1 MELKVFVNKL
11 NNADDCLK
19 SDGTI
24 ELASLQV
31 LKKSILDRVFNKDGG
46 VATDG
51 TPLGEYK
58 SLSYLE
64 RRNVNK
70 NFTNILKNLYYNG
83 DMFNSI
89 VTGLKGDQLGLGFNN
104 KDIAEIA
111 RHQENSEKQVDRD
124 IFYPTIE
131 EIELVR
137 EDLRQNI
144 INKIRECFKT

>member
-1 MELKVFVNKL
+1 MET
-11 NNADDCLK
+11 ADDCLK

-24 ELASLQV
+24 ELASLQL

-58 SLSYLE
+58 SLSWFDK
-64 RRNVNK
+64 RRNK

-111 RHQENSEKQVDRD
+111 RHQENSENQVDRD

>member
-11 NNADDCLK
+11 ETADDCLK

-24 ELASLQV
+24 ELASLQL
-31 LKKSILDRVFNKDGG
+31 LKKYILDRVFNKDGG

-58 SLSYLE
+58 SLSWLDK
-64 RRNVNK
+64 RRNK

-111 RHQENSEKQVDRD
+111 RHQENSENQVDRD

>member
-11 NNADDCLK
+11 SNADDCLK

-46 VATDG
+46 IATDG

-58 SLSYLE
+58 SLSYLDK
-64 RRNVNK
+64 RRNK

-104 KDIAEIA
+104 KEIAEIA
-111 RHQENSEKQVDRD
+111 RHQETSEYQVDRD

-144 INKIRECFKT
+144 INKIQECFRT

>member
-1 MELKVFVNKL
+1 MET
-11 NNADDCLK
+11 ADDCLK

-24 ELASLQV
+24 ELASLQL

-58 SLSYLE
+58 SLSWLDK
-64 RRNVNK
+64 RRNK

-111 RHQENSEKQVDRD
+111 RHQETSEKQVNRD

>member
-1 MELKVFVNKL
+1 MET
-11 NNADDCLK
+11 ADDCLK

-24 ELASLQV
+24 ELASLQL
-31 LKKSILDRVFNKDGG
+31 LKKYILDRVFNKDGG

-58 SLSYLE
+58 SLSWLDK
-64 RRNVNK
+64 RRNK

-111 RHQENSEKQVDRD
+111 RHQENSENQVDRD

-131 EIELVR
+131 EIELMR

>member
-1 MELKVFVNKL
+1 MET
-11 NNADDCLK
+11 ADDCLK

-58 SLSYLE
+58 TLRWLDK
-64 RRNVNK
+64 RRNK

-111 RHQENSEKQVDRD
+111 RHQENSENQVDRD
-124 IFYPTIE
+124 IFYPTID

>member
-11 NNADDCLK
+11 SNAEDCLK

-46 VATDG
+46 IATDG

-58 SLSYLE
+58 SLSYLDK
-64 RRNVNK
+64 RRNK

-104 KDIAEIA
+104 KEIAEIA
-111 RHQENSEKQVDRD
+111 RHQEASENQVDKD
-124 IFYPTIE
+124 IFYPTSE

-144 INKIRECFKT
+144 INKIQECFRT

>member
-1 MELKVFVNKL
+1 MET
-11 NNADDCLK
+11 ADDCLK

-31 LKKSILDRVFNKDGG
+31 LKKYILDRVFNKDGG

-58 SLSYLE
+58 SLSWLDK
-64 RRNVNK
+64 RRNK

-111 RHQENSEKQVDRD
+111 RHQENSENQVDRD

-131 EIELVR
+131 EIDLVR

>member
-1 MELKVFVNKL
+1 MET
-11 NNADDCLK
+11 ADDCLK

-24 ELASLQV
+24 ELASLQL
-31 LKKSILDRVFNKDGG
+31 LKKYILDRVFNKDGG

-58 SLSYLE
+58 SLSWLDK
-64 RRNVNK
+64 RRNK

-111 RHQENSEKQVDRD
+111 RHQENSENQVDRD

>member
-1 MELKVFVNKL
+1 MET
-11 NNADDCLK
+11 ADDCLK

-58 SLSYLE
+58 SLSWLDK
-64 RRNVNK
+64 RRNK

-89 VTGLKGDQLGLGFNN
+89 VTGTKGEQLGLGFNN

-111 RHQENSEKQVDRD
+111 RHQENSEKQVNRD

>member
-11 NNADDCLK
+11 SNAEDCLK

-46 VATDG
+46 IATDG

-58 SLSYLE
+58 SLSYLDK
-64 RRNVNK
+64 RRNK

-104 KDIAEIA
+104 KEIAEIA
-111 RHQENSEKQVDRD
+111 RHQETSEYQVDRD

-144 INKIRECFKT
+144 INKIQECFRT

>member
-1 MELKVFVNKL
+1 MET
-11 NNADDCLK
+11 ADDCLK

-24 ELASLQV
+24 ELASLQL

-58 SLSYLE
+58 SLSWLDK
-64 RRNVNK
+64 RRNK

-111 RHQENSEKQVDRD
+111 RHQENSENQVDRD
-124 IFYPTIE
+124 IFYPTFE

>member
-11 NNADDCLK
+11 SNAEDCLK

-46 VATDG
+46 IATDG

-58 SLSYLE
+58 SLSYLDK
-64 RRNVNK
+64 RRNK

-89 VTGLKGDQLGLGFNN
+89 VTGLNGDQLGLGFNN
-104 KDIAEIA
+104 KEIAEIA
-111 RHQENSEKQVDRD
+111 RHQEASENQVDKD
-124 IFYPTIE
+124 IFYPTSE

-144 INKIRECFKT
+144 INKIQECFRT

>member
-11 NNADDCLK
+11 SNADDCLK

-46 VATDG
+46 IATDG

-58 SLSYLE
+58 SLSYLDK
-64 RRNVNK
+64 RRNK

-104 KDIAEIA
+104 KEIAEIA
-111 RHQENSEKQVDRD
+111 RHQEASENQVDKD
-124 IFYPTIE
+124 IFYPTSE

-144 INKIRECFKT
+144 INKIQECFRT

>member
-1 MELKVFVNKL
+1 M
-11 NNADDCLK
+11 
-19 SDGTI
+19 
-24 ELASLQV
+24 
-31 LKKSILDRVFNKDGG
+31 DRVFNKDGG
-46 VATDG
+46 IATDG

-58 SLSYLE
+58 SLSWLDK
-64 RRNVNK
+64 RRNK

-89 VTGLKGDQLGLGFNN
+89 VTGLKDDQLGLGFNN
-104 KDIAEIA
+104 KEIAEIA
-111 RHQENSEKQVDRD
+111 RHQENSENQVDRD

-144 INKIRECFKT
+144 INKIKECFRT

>member
-1 MELKVFVNKL
+1 MET
-11 NNADDCLK
+11 ADDCLK

-24 ELASLQV
+24 ELASLQL
-31 LKKSILDRVFNKDGG
+31 LKKYILDRVFNKDGG

-58 SLSYLE
+58 SLSWLDK
-64 RRNVNK
+64 RRNK

-89 VTGLKGDQLGLGFNN
+89 VTGTKGEQLGLGFNN

-111 RHQENSEKQVDRD
+111 RHQENSENQVDRD

-131 EIELVR
+131 EIDLVR

>member
-1 MELKVFVNKL
+1 MET
-11 NNADDCLK
+11 ADDCLK

-58 SLSYLE
+58 SLSWLDK
-64 RRNVNK
+64 RRNK

-111 RHQENSEKQVDRD
+111 RHQETSEKQVNRD

>member
-11 NNADDCLK
+11 NNADDCLQ

-46 VATDG
+46 IATDG

-58 SLSYLE
+58 SLSYLDK
-64 RRNVNK
+64 RRNK

-104 KDIAEIA
+104 KEIAEIA
-111 RHQENSEKQVDRD
+111 RHQETSEYQVDRD

-144 INKIRECFKT
+144 INKIQECFRT